1 MHLAIEEYL
10 NEKNIDTYLHR
21 LAEVIEH
28 AGIGPHQVLIV
39 GGAAMALKFHDGR
52 STVDIDICIREQNHL
67 YECCQK
73 VAEAYNL
80 PDDWMNADVMHSE
93 SFSYRLFDHA
103 VLYKEYGESLKAYVV
118 DDLDHYCMKLISFR
132 PKDVQDME
140 ILSQKLR
147 SNGVRKDDVE
157 KNFLRLY
164 GDLYLM
170 KNDDRKENF
179 FHAQFKDNINAEL

>member
-10 NEKNIDTYLHR
+10 NEENIDTYLVR
-21 LAEVIEH
+21 LAEEIEH

-67 YECCQK
+67 YDCCQK

-103 VLYKEYGESLKAYVV
+103 LLYKEYGESLKAYLV
-118 DDLDHYCMKLISFR
+118 DDLDHYCMKLVAFR

-140 ILSQKLR
+140 ILSE
-147 SNGVRKDDVE
+147 N
-157 KNFLRLY
+157 Y
-164 GDLYLM
+164 GM
-170 KNDDRKENF
+170 MINDETIPAGNHEIHSGSVAGGAAAVSARRNS
-179 FHAQFKDNINAEL
+179 